1 MYDKFFLSDEQ
12 LNKIKNF
19 TSDQILLIYG
29 NPGIGKTT
37 LAKEILKDSSITIID
52 SLFLKKGI
60 NIYEYILNII
70 QKKNIMSLMYNQD
83 IKRGIIIDD
92 IDIFCP
98 TASP

>member
-60 NIYEYILNII
+60 NIYEY
-70 QKKNIMSLMYNQD
+70 KSSTWPP
-83 IKRGIIIDD
+83 
-92 IDIFCP
+92 FCVLIVCP
-98 TASP
+98 LVGLF